1 MFFHGVFLIHKVPSN
16 FCKSYLKRKKE
27 LPMNENTNQSCPCC
41 PNHCPSD
48 ALQCGKGRAYFQKLP
63 KRISPD
69 RMKETL
75 KMLPTIIPPMPVMR
89 NFGNAMRNSG
99 NAAAEETAVNPS
111 RNTSFPTDSL
121 LPTKNSSSSSSEP
134 VPMHCTI
141 RETANPASCVSFPFC
156 PPEAPSPKDSSWI
169 FWMYAPVP

>member
-16 FCKSYLKRKKE
+16 YYKSYLKRKKE
-27 LPMNENTNQSCPCC
+27 LPMNKNTNQSCPCC
-41 PNHCPSD
+41 PNHCPSG
-48 ALQCGKGRAYFQKLP
+48 ALQCGKGRAYF
-63 KRISPD
+63 SEAS
-69 RMKETL
+69 ETNQPGSDERDTQNASHHHSAHARHEEL
-75 KMLPTIIPPMPVMR
+75 RERRGRR
-89 NFGNAMRNSG
+89 NGR
-99 NAAAEETAVNPS
+99 EP
-111 RNTSFPTDSL
+111 FPEHL
-121 LPTKNSSSSSSEP
+121 LPAKNSSSSSSEP

>member
-16 FCKSYLKRKKE
+16 YYKSYLKRKKE
-27 LPMNENTNQSCPCC
+27 LPMNENTNHVPAVLTTVLPTLYS
-41 PNHCPSD
+41 
-48 ALQCGKGRAYFQKLP
+48 AEKEGLIFQKLL
-63 KRISPD
+63 KRIIPD

-75 KMLPTIIPPMPVMR
+75 KTLPTIIPPMPAMR
-89 NFGNAMRNSG
+89 NSGNAMRNSG

-111 RNTSFPTDSL
+111 RNTSFLTDSL
-121 LPTKNSSSSSSEP
+121 LPAKNSSSSSSEP

-141 RETANPASCVSFPFC
+141 RETANPASCVSFPFW
-156 PPEAPSPKDSSWI
+156 PPEAPSHKDSSWI